1 MPSEGF
7 NYPCSLTFLEKYLK
21 IMGSYVSILPKITLS
36 TISEQGVDPQPAEM
50 VTPAK
55 LQEIEESVREAIKT
69 AQKRDVDSSMQNI
82 IQLTIFEFGADLQ
95 TGEHVTSTELQEIE
109 DSLREAIK
117 IAQKTHMVYWY
128 MKEM

>member
-1 MPSEGF
+1 M
-7 NYPCSLTFLEKYLK
+7 
-21 IMGSYVSILPKITLS
+21 
-36 TISEQGVDPQPAEM
+36 
-50 VTPAK
+50 
-55 LQEIEESVREAIKT
+55 REAIKT